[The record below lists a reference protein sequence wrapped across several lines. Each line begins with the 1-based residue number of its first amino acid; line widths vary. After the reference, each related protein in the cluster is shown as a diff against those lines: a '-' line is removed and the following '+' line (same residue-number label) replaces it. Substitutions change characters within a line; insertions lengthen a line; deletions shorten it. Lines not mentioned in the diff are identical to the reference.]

1 MFELESCLFLFEFSP
16 LWLCQVGV
24 VDYFGYPGRFCQL
37 NFPSIT
43 IIPVDLFYCLDSLR
57 KSALCRRMHV
67 LVFATGKEVTPAN
80 LTHSQIALVHFHNRF
95 LYVMLPCVVN
105 QNTLGVG
112 SSSCSSSLW
121 IWFVY
126 NPQIVTMDPF
136 AGTHLHIL
144 SCPWRIYFI
153 WYQCELRKFQP
164 HWLWCTK

>member
-1 MFELESCLFLFEFSP
+1 MFEFSS

-24 VDYFGYPGRFCQL
+24 VDYFGYPGRFWQL

-43 IIPVDLFYCLDSLR
+43 IIPVDLFYRLDSLR

-112 SSSCSSSLW
+112 SSKCSSSFRIFLHTTRRLNRLIPSLVCIRTFSRLW
-121 IWFVY
+121 QVYLIW
-126 NPQIVTMDPF
+126 
-136 AGTHLHIL
+136 H
-144 SCPWRIYFI
+144 
-153 WYQCELRKFQP
+153 QCELRKFQP
-164 HWLWCTK
+164 HWLWYTK